1 MRESKRTASYC
12 FMFIAAGFISGALG
26 PSLIYLTELV
36 SASLTDIA
44 TVFTARALGNMIG
57 ALIAGSALDRIK
69 GHHFIGSMLILAVI
83 SVAIVPFASS
93 LTSLLIIFA
102 VMGFAE
108 AAINTGG
115 NLMMLW
121 LHRDQAGSA
130 VSLLHLCYSLGNM
143 IAPLI
148 LIFGAWLTGSY
159 GMGYGLIALYSLIF
173 PFVLLRQKSPTFN
186 RKENTGRL
194 QIFSPVF
201 YACFLFFIFLYV
213 GFEITIAGWISSY
226 AQLIGINATQAALLV
241 TWFYVALS
249 SGRLL
254 SVPLLHKIKL
264 TGLIGGLLSLCI
276 VSTILL
282 NIQVLPLTLVV
293 MLLGLSCSA
302 LFPMVFTYANKHMSF
317 TGKLTGFTFVC
328 CGLGAMIVPSLTG
341 PLIGNLG
348 AHIYPITLLVLSLLL
363 SVSWITLNRL
373 QTRHLI
379 KHPN

>member
-26 PSLIYLTELV
+26 PSLMYLTELV
-36 SASLTDIA
+36 STSLTDIA
-44 TVFTARALGNMIG
+44 IVFTARALGNMLG
-57 ALIAGSALDRIK
+57 ALIAGSALDKIK
-69 GHHFIGSMLILAVI
+69 GHHFIGAMLLLAVI
-83 SVAIVPFASS
+83 SVAVVPFASS

-102 VMGFAE
+102 LMGFAE

-143 IAPLI
+143 MAPLI
-148 LIFGAWLTGSY
+148 LIFGAWLTGTY
-159 GMGYGLIALYSLIF
+159 GMGYWLIALYSLIF
-173 PFVLLRQKSPTFN
+173 PFVLFRQKSPTFS
-186 RKENTGRL
+186 RKENTKTP
-194 QIFSPVF
+194 QAFNTVF

-226 AQLIGINATQAALLV
+226 AQLIGSDATQAALLV

-249 SGRLL
+249 VGRLL
-254 SVPLLHKIKL
+254 SVPLLSKIKL
-264 TGLIGGLLSLCI
+264 TRLISCLLGLCI
-276 VSTILL
+276 ISVLLL
-282 NIQVLPLTLVV
+282 NTQILPLTLVV

-302 LFPMVFTYANKHMSF
+302 LFPMVFTYANQHMSF
-317 TGKLTGFTFVC
+317 TGKLTGLTFVC

-348 AHIYPITLLVLSLLL
+348 AHIYPITLLLLSLLL
-363 SVSWITLNRL
+363 LVSWITLNRL
-373 QTRHLI
+373 QTRRLR
-379 KHPN
+379 